1 MSNII
6 TVENTEMQIREYN
19 GERVVTFDDI
29 CKAHKCERKRLTR
42 HFERKRKYFI
52 KDEDY
57 YQLTRKELGDLTSPK
72 EKIVGNPNL
81 KTYLFTESGYLM
93 VIKCLDDDIAWQ
105 VQRQLVNTYFKAKE
119 EAVQLLLSEE
129 PEPKYKTSDTKIRL
143 NPVWYE
149 RNRRT
154 IEHICRSANLP
165 KKTLYHEILVYLGEQ
180 YDLDYA
186 NYLYQNETGNPPK
199 YPMDI
204 VNYFTQLGEE
214 ADGYLKRLET
224 KMRELN
230 YM

>member
-1 MSNII
+1 MSDII

-19 GERVVTFDDI
+19 GQRVVTFKDI
-29 CKAHKCERKRLTR
+29 DTIHQRVKGTARNAFNRNRRHFVKGVDYVTLKPDEQENIDYVRLTYIPQ
-42 HFERKRKYFI
+42 KGI
-52 KDEDY
+52 T
-57 YQLTRKELGDLTSPK
+57 LL
-72 EKIVGNPNL
+72 
-81 KTYLFTESGYLM
+81 TESGYLM
-93 VIKCLDDDIAWQ
+93 VVKAFTDDLSWQ

-119 EAVQLLLSEE
+119 EPVQLLLSEE

-186 NYLYQNETGNPPK
+186 NYLYQKETGNPPK

>member
-1 MSNII
+1 MSDII

-19 GERVVTFDDI
+19 GERVVTFKDI
-29 CKAHKCERKRLTR
+29 DTIHQRVKGTARNAFNRNRRHFIKGIDYITLKPDEQENIDYVRLTYIPQ
-42 HFERKRKYFI
+42 KGI
-52 KDEDY
+52 T
-57 YQLTRKELGDLTSPK
+57 LL
-72 EKIVGNPNL
+72 
-81 KTYLFTESGYLM
+81 TESGYLM
-93 VIKCLDDDIAWQ
+93 VVKAFTDDLSWQ

-119 EAVQLLLSEE
+119 EPVQLLLSEE

-186 NYLYQNETGNPPK
+186 NYLYQKETGNPPK

>member
-1 MSNII
+1 MNDIV
-6 TVENTEMQIREYN
+6 TVGNTEMQIREYN
-19 GERVVTFDDI
+19 GQRVVTLKDI
-29 CKAHKCERKRLTR
+29 DRAHGKKTDVAKKA
-42 HFERKRKYFI
+42 FRKYKKHFI
-52 KDEDY
+52 LGEDY
-57 YQLTRKELGDLTSPK
+57 FELTRKELGERYSPK
-72 EKIVGNPNL
+72 EKIIGNPNL
-81 KTYLFTESGYLM
+81 TTYLLTESGYLM
-93 VIKCLDDDIAWQ
+93 VVKAFTDDLSWQ

-119 EAVQLLLSEE
+119 EPVQLLLSEE

-186 NYLYQNETGNPPK
+186 NYLYQKETGNPPK

>member
-1 MSNII
+1 MSDII

-19 GERVVTFDDI
+19 GKRVVTFKDI
-29 CKAHKCERKRLTR
+29 DTIHQRVKGTARNAFNRNRRHFIKGVDYITLKPDEQENIDYVRLTYIPQ
-42 HFERKRKYFI
+42 KGI
-52 KDEDY
+52 T
-57 YQLTRKELGDLTSPK
+57 LL
-72 EKIVGNPNL
+72 
-81 KTYLFTESGYLM
+81 TESGYLM
-93 VIKCLDDDIAWQ
+93 VVKAFTDDLSWQ

-119 EAVQLLLSEE
+119 EPVQLLLSEE

-165 KKTLYHEILVYLGEQ
+165 KKTLYHEILVYIGEQ

-186 NYLYQNETGNPPK
+186 NYLYQKETGNPPK

>member
-1 MSNII
+1 MSDII

-19 GERVVTFDDI
+19 GERVVTFKDI
-29 CKAHKCERKRLTR
+29 DTIHQRVKGTARNAFNRNRR
-42 HFERKRKYFI
+42 HFVKGVDYVTLKP
-52 KDEDY
+52 DEQENIDY
-57 YQLTRKELGDLTSPK
+57 VRLAYIPK
-72 EKIVGNPNL
+72 KGITL
-81 KTYLFTESGYLM
+81 LTESGYLM
-93 VIKCLDDDIAWQ
+93 VVKAFTDDLSWQ

-119 EAVQLLLSEE
+119 EPVQLLLSEE

-186 NYLYQNETGNPPK
+186 NYLYQKETGNPPK

>member
-1 MSNII
+1 MNDII

-19 GERVVTFDDI
+19 GQRVVTFKDI
-29 CKAHKCERKRLTR
+29 DTIHQRVKGTARNAFNRNRR
-42 HFERKRKYFI
+42 HFVKGVDYVTLKP
-52 KDEDY
+52 DEQENIDY
-57 YQLTRKELGDLTSPK
+57 VRLAYIPK
-72 EKIVGNPNL
+72 KGITL
-81 KTYLFTESGYLM
+81 LTESGYLM
-93 VIKCLDDDIAWQ
+93 VVKAFTDDLSWQ

-119 EAVQLLLSEE
+119 EPVQLLLSEE

-186 NYLYQNETGNPPK
+186 NYLYQKETGNPPK

>member
-1 MSNII
+1 MSDII

-19 GERVVTFDDI
+19 GQRVVTFKDI
-29 CKAHKCERKRLTR
+29 DTIHQRVKGTARNAFNRNRR
-42 HFERKRKYFI
+42 HFVKGVDYVTLKP
-52 KDEDY
+52 DEQENIDY
-57 YQLTRKELGDLTSPK
+57 VRLAYIPK
-72 EKIVGNPNL
+72 KGITL
-81 KTYLFTESGYLM
+81 LTESGYLM
-93 VIKCLDDDIAWQ
+93 VVKAFTDDLSWQ

-119 EAVQLLLSEE
+119 ESVQLLLSEE

-224 KMRELN
+224 KMHELN

>member
-1 MSNII
+1 MSDII

-19 GERVVTFDDI
+19 GQRVVTFKDI
-29 CKAHKCERKRLTR
+29 DTIHQRVKGTARNAFNRNRR
-42 HFERKRKYFI
+42 HFVKGVDYVTLKP
-52 KDEDY
+52 DEQENIDY
-57 YQLTRKELGDLTSPK
+57 VRLAYIPK
-72 EKIVGNPNL
+72 KGITL
-81 KTYLFTESGYLM
+81 LTESGYLM
-93 VIKCLDDDIAWQ
+93 VVKAFTDDLSWQ
-105 VQRQLVNTYFKAKE
+105 VQRQLVNMYFKAKE
-119 EAVQLLLSEE
+119 EPVQLLLSEE

-186 NYLYQNETGNPPK
+186 NYLYQKETGNPPK

>member
-1 MSNII
+1 MNDII

-19 GERVVTFDDI
+19 GQRVVTFKDI
-29 CKAHKCERKRLTR
+29 DTIHQRVKGTARNAFNRNRR
-42 HFERKRKYFI
+42 HFVKGVDYVTLKP
-52 KDEDY
+52 DEQENIDY
-57 YQLTRKELGDLTSPK
+57 VRLAYIPK
-72 EKIVGNPNL
+72 KGITL
-81 KTYLFTESGYLM
+81 LTESGYLM
-93 VIKCLDDDIAWQ
+93 VVKAFTDDLSWQ

-186 NYLYQNETGNPPK
+186 NYLYQKETGNPPK

-224 KMRELN
+224 KMHELN

>member
-1 MSNII
+1 MSDII

-19 GERVVTFDDI
+19 GERVVTFKDI
-29 CKAHKCERKRLTR
+29 DTIHQRVKGTARNAFNRNRRHFVKGVDYVTLKPDEQENIDYVRLTYIPQ
-42 HFERKRKYFI
+42 KGI
-52 KDEDY
+52 T
-57 YQLTRKELGDLTSPK
+57 LL
-72 EKIVGNPNL
+72 
-81 KTYLFTESGYLM
+81 TESGYLM
-93 VIKCLDDDIAWQ
+93 VVKAFTDDLSWQ

-119 EAVQLLLSEE
+119 EPVQLLLSEE

-186 NYLYQNETGNPPK
+186 NYLYQKETGNPPK

>member
-1 MSNII
+1 MNDII

-19 GERVVTFDDI
+19 GQRVVTFKDI
-29 CKAHKCERKRLTR
+29 DTIHQRVKGTARNAFNRNRR
-42 HFERKRKYFI
+42 HFVKGVDYVTLKP
-52 KDEDY
+52 DEQENIDY
-57 YQLTRKELGDLTSPK
+57 VRLAYIPK
-72 EKIVGNPNL
+72 KGITL
-81 KTYLFTESGYLM
+81 LTESGYLM
-93 VIKCLDDDIAWQ
+93 VVKAFTDDLSWQ

-119 EAVQLLLSEE
+119 EPVQLLLSEE

>member
-1 MSNII
+1 MSDII

-19 GERVVTFDDI
+19 GERVVTFKDI
-29 CKAHKCERKRLTR
+29 DTIHQRVKGTARNAFNRNRRHFIKGVDYITLKPDEQENIDYVRLTYIPQ
-42 HFERKRKYFI
+42 KGI
-52 KDEDY
+52 T
-57 YQLTRKELGDLTSPK
+57 LL
-72 EKIVGNPNL
+72 
-81 KTYLFTESGYLM
+81 TESGYLM
-93 VIKCLDDDIAWQ
+93 VVKAFTDDLSWQ
-105 VQRQLVNTYFKAKE
+105 VQRQLANTYFKAKE
-119 EAVQLLLSEE
+119 EPVQLLLSEE

-186 NYLYQNETGNPPK
+186 NYLYQKETGNPPK

>member
-1 MSNII
+1 
-6 TVENTEMQIREYN
+6 MQIREYN
-19 GERVVTFDDI
+19 GERVVTFKDI
-29 CKAHKCERKRLTR
+29 DTIHQRVKGTARNAFNRNRRHFIKGVDYITLKPDEQENIDYVRLTYIPQ
-42 HFERKRKYFI
+42 KGI
-52 KDEDY
+52 T
-57 YQLTRKELGDLTSPK
+57 LL
-72 EKIVGNPNL
+72 
-81 KTYLFTESGYLM
+81 TESGYLM
-93 VIKCLDDDIAWQ
+93 VVKAFTDDLSWQ

-119 EAVQLLLSEE
+119 EPVQLLLSEE

-165 KKTLYHEILVYLGEQ
+165 KKTLYHEILMYLGEQ
-180 YDLDYA
+180 YDLEYA
-186 NYLYQNETGNPPK
+186 NYLYQKETGNSPK

>member
-1 MSNII
+1 MNGII

-19 GERVVTFDDI
+19 GQRVVTFKDI
-29 CKAHKCERKRLTR
+29 DTIHQRVKGTARNAFNRNRR
-42 HFERKRKYFI
+42 HFI
-52 KDEDY
+52 KGVDYITLKPDEQENIDY
-57 YQLTRKELGDLTSPK
+57 VRLAYIPK
-72 EKIVGNPNL
+72 KGITL
-81 KTYLFTESGYLM
+81 LTESGYLM
-93 VIKCLDDDIAWQ
+93 VVKAFTDDLSWQ

-119 EAVQLLLSEE
+119 EPVQLLLSEE

-186 NYLYQNETGNPPK
+186 NYLYQKETGNPPK

>member
-1 MSNII
+1 MSDII

-19 GERVVTFDDI
+19 GKRVVTFKDI
-29 CKAHKCERKRLTR
+29 DTIHQRVKGTARNAFNRNRRHFIKGVDYITLKPDEQENIDYVRLTYIPQ
-42 HFERKRKYFI
+42 KGI
-52 KDEDY
+52 T
-57 YQLTRKELGDLTSPK
+57 LL
-72 EKIVGNPNL
+72 
-81 KTYLFTESGYLM
+81 TESGYLM
-93 VIKCLDDDIAWQ
+93 VVKAFTDDLSWQ

-119 EAVQLLLSEE
+119 EPVQLLLSEE

-186 NYLYQNETGNPPK
+186 NYLYQKETGNPPK

>member
-1 MSNII
+1 MSDII

-19 GERVVTFDDI
+19 GQRVVTFKDI
-29 CKAHKCERKRLTR
+29 DTIHQRVKGTARNAFNRNRR
-42 HFERKRKYFI
+42 HFVKGVDYVTLKP
-52 KDEDY
+52 DEQENIDY
-57 YQLTRKELGDLTSPK
+57 VRLAYIPK
-72 EKIVGNPNL
+72 KGITL
-81 KTYLFTESGYLM
+81 LTESGYLM
-93 VIKCLDDDIAWQ
+93 VVKAFTDDLSWQ

-119 EAVQLLLSEE
+119 EPVQLLLSEE

-186 NYLYQNETGNPPK
+186 NYLYQKETGNPPK

>member
-1 MSNII
+1 MSDII

-19 GERVVTFDDI
+19 GERVVTFKDI
-29 CKAHKCERKRLTR
+29 DTIHQRVKGTARNAFNRNRRHFIKGVDYITLKPDEQENIDYVRLTYIPQ
-42 HFERKRKYFI
+42 KGI
-52 KDEDY
+52 T
-57 YQLTRKELGDLTSPK
+57 LL
-72 EKIVGNPNL
+72 
-81 KTYLFTESGYLM
+81 TESGYLM
-93 VIKCLDDDIAWQ
+93 VVKAFTDDLSWQ

-119 EAVQLLLSEE
+119 EPVQLLLSEE

-154 IEHICRSANLP
+154 IEHICKSANLP
-165 KKTLYHEILVYLGEQ
+165 KKTLYHEILMYLGEQ
-180 YDLDYA
+180 YDLEYA
-186 NYLYQNETGNPPK
+186 NYLYQKETGNPPK

-214 ADGYLKRLET
+214 GDGYLKRLET

>member
-1 MSNII
+1 MSDII
-6 TVENTEMQIREYN
+6 TVENTKMQIREYN

-29 CKAHKCERKRLTR
+29 CKAHKCEKKRLTR

-52 KDEDY
+52 KDADY

-119 EAVQLLLSEE
+119 EPVQLLLSEE
-129 PEPKYKTSDTKIRL
+129 PEPKYKTSDTKIRQ

-154 IEHICRSANLP
+154 IEHICKSANLP

-180 YDLDYA
+180 YDLEYA
-186 NYLYQNETGNPPK
+186 NYLYQKETGNPPK

-214 ADGYLKRLET
+214 ADGYLKRLE
-224 KMRELN
+224 KRMRELN

>member
-1 MSNII
+1 MSDII

-19 GERVVTFDDI
+19 GQRVVTFKDI
-29 CKAHKCERKRLTR
+29 DTIHQRVKGTARNAFNRNRRHFVKGVDYVTLKPDEQENIDYVRLTYIPQ
-42 HFERKRKYFI
+42 KGI
-52 KDEDY
+52 T
-57 YQLTRKELGDLTSPK
+57 LL
-72 EKIVGNPNL
+72 
-81 KTYLFTESGYLM
+81 TESGYLM
-93 VIKCLDDDIAWQ
+93 VVKAFTDDLSWQ

-119 EAVQLLLSEE
+119 EPVQLLLSEE
-129 PEPKYKTSDTKIRL
+129 PEPKFKTSDTKIRL

-186 NYLYQNETGNPPK
+186 NYLYQKETGNPPK

>member
-1 MSNII
+1 MSDII

-19 GERVVTFDDI
+19 GQRVVTFKDI
-29 CKAHKCERKRLTR
+29 DTIHQRVKGTARNAFNRNRRHFIKGVDYITLKPDEQENIDYVRLTYIPQ
-42 HFERKRKYFI
+42 KGI
-52 KDEDY
+52 T
-57 YQLTRKELGDLTSPK
+57 LL
-72 EKIVGNPNL
+72 
-81 KTYLFTESGYLM
+81 TESGYLM
-93 VIKCLDDDIAWQ
+93 VVKAFTDDLSWQ

-119 EAVQLLLSEE
+119 EPVQLLLSEE

-186 NYLYQNETGNPPK
+186 NYLYQKETGNPPK

>member
-1 MSNII
+1 MSDII

-19 GERVVTFDDI
+19 GQRVVTFKDI
-29 CKAHKCERKRLTR
+29 DTIHQRVKGTARNAFNRNRR
-42 HFERKRKYFI
+42 HFVKGVDYVTLKP
-52 KDEDY
+52 DEQENIDY
-57 YQLTRKELGDLTSPK
+57 VRLAYIPK
-72 EKIVGNPNL
+72 KGITL
-81 KTYLFTESGYLM
+81 LTESGYLM
-93 VIKCLDDDIAWQ
+93 VVKAFTDDLSWQ

-186 NYLYQNETGNPPK
+186 NYLYQKETGNPPK

>member
-1 MSNII
+1 MSDII

-19 GERVVTFDDI
+19 GQRVVTFKDI
-29 CKAHKCERKRLTR
+29 DTIHQRVKGTARNAFNRNRRHFIKGVDYITLKPDEQENIDYVRLTYIPQ
-42 HFERKRKYFI
+42 KGI
-52 KDEDY
+52 T
-57 YQLTRKELGDLTSPK
+57 LL
-72 EKIVGNPNL
+72 
-81 KTYLFTESGYLM
+81 TESGYLM
-93 VIKCLDDDIAWQ
+93 VVKAFTDDLSWQ

-119 EAVQLLLSEE
+119 EPVQLLLSEE

-186 NYLYQNETGNPPK
+186 NYLYQKETGNPPK

-214 ADGYLKRLET
+214 ADVYLKRLET

>member
-1 MSNII
+1 MSDII

-19 GERVVTFDDI
+19 GQRVVTFKDI
-29 CKAHKCERKRLTR
+29 DTIHQRVKGTARNAFNRNRR
-42 HFERKRKYFI
+42 HFI
-52 KDEDY
+52 KGVDYITLKPDEQENIDY
-57 YQLTRKELGDLTSPK
+57 VRLAYIPK
-72 EKIVGNPNL
+72 KGITL
-81 KTYLFTESGYLM
+81 LTESGYLM
-93 VIKCLDDDIAWQ
+93 VVKAFTDDLSWQ

-119 EAVQLLLSEE
+119 EPVQLLLSEE

-186 NYLYQNETGNPPK
+186 NYLYQKETGNPPK

>member
-1 MSNII
+1 MSDII

-19 GERVVTFDDI
+19 GQRVVTFKDI
-29 CKAHKCERKRLTR
+29 DTIHQRIKGTARNAFNRNRR
-42 HFERKRKYFI
+42 HFVKGVDYVTLKP
-52 KDEDY
+52 DEQENIDY
-57 YQLTRKELGDLTSPK
+57 VRLAYIPQKGITLL
-72 EKIVGNPNL
+72 
-81 KTYLFTESGYLM
+81 TESGYLM
-93 VIKCLDDDIAWQ
+93 VVKAFTDDLSWQ

-119 EAVQLLLSEE
+119 EPVQLLLSEE

-154 IEHICRSANLP
+154 IEHICKSANLP

-186 NYLYQNETGNPPK
+186 NYLYQKETGNPPK

-214 ADGYLKRLET
+214 ADGYLKRLE
-224 KMRELN
+224 KRMRELN

>member
-1 MSNII
+1 MSDII

-19 GERVVTFDDI
+19 GQRVVTFKDI
-29 CKAHKCERKRLTR
+29 DTIHQRVKGTARNAFNRNRRHFIKGVDYITLKPDEQENIDYVRLTYIPQ
-42 HFERKRKYFI
+42 KGI
-52 KDEDY
+52 T
-57 YQLTRKELGDLTSPK
+57 LL
-72 EKIVGNPNL
+72 
-81 KTYLFTESGYLM
+81 TESGYLM
-93 VIKCLDDDIAWQ
+93 VVKAFTDDLSWQ

-119 EAVQLLLSEE
+119 EPVQLLLSEE

-165 KKTLYHEILVYLGEQ
+165 KKTLYHEILMYLGEQ
-180 YDLDYA
+180 YDLEYA
-186 NYLYQNETGNPPK
+186 NYLYQKETGNPPK

>member
-1 MSNII
+1 MSDII

-19 GERVVTFDDI
+19 GERVVTFKDI
-29 CKAHKCERKRLTR
+29 DTIHQRVKGTARNAFNRNRRHFIKGVDYITLKPDEQENIDYVRLTYIPQ
-42 HFERKRKYFI
+42 KGI
-52 KDEDY
+52 T
-57 YQLTRKELGDLTSPK
+57 LL
-72 EKIVGNPNL
+72 
-81 KTYLFTESGYLM
+81 TESGYLM
-93 VIKCLDDDIAWQ
+93 VVKAFTDDLSWQ

-119 EAVQLLLSEE
+119 EPVQLLLSEE

-186 NYLYQNETGNPPK
+186 NYLYQKETGNPPK

>member
-1 MSNII
+1 MSDII

-19 GERVVTFDDI
+19 GERVVTFKDI
-29 CKAHKCERKRLTR
+29 DTIHQRVKGTARNAFNRNRRHFVKGVDYVTLKPDEQENIDYVRLTYIPQ
-42 HFERKRKYFI
+42 KGI
-52 KDEDY
+52 T
-57 YQLTRKELGDLTSPK
+57 LL
-72 EKIVGNPNL
+72 
-81 KTYLFTESGYLM
+81 TESGYLM
-93 VIKCLDDDIAWQ
+93 VVKAFTDDLSWQ

-119 EAVQLLLSEE
+119 EPVQLLLSEE

-165 KKTLYHEILVYLGEQ
+165 KKTLYHEILVYIGEQ

-186 NYLYQNETGNPPK
+186 NYLYQKETGNPPK

>member
-19 GERVVTFDDI
+19 GQRVVTFKDI
-29 CKAHKCERKRLTR
+29 DTIHQRVKGTARNAFNRNRR
-42 HFERKRKYFI
+42 HFVKGVDYVTLKP
-52 KDEDY
+52 DEQENIDY
-57 YQLTRKELGDLTSPK
+57 VRLAYIPK
-72 EKIVGNPNL
+72 KGITL
-81 KTYLFTESGYLM
+81 LTESGYLM
-93 VIKCLDDDIAWQ
+93 VVKAFTDDLSWQ

-119 EAVQLLLSEE
+119 EPVQLLLSEE

>member
-1 MSNII
+1 MNDII

-19 GERVVTFDDI
+19 GQRVVTFKDI
-29 CKAHKCERKRLTR
+29 DTIHQRVKGTARNAFNRNRR
-42 HFERKRKYFI
+42 HFVKGVDYVTLKP
-52 KDEDY
+52 DEQENIDY
-57 YQLTRKELGDLTSPK
+57 VRLAYIPK
-72 EKIVGNPNL
+72 KGITL
-81 KTYLFTESGYLM
+81 LTESGYLM
-93 VIKCLDDDIAWQ
+93 VVKAFTDDLSWQ

-119 EAVQLLLSEE
+119 ESVQLLLSEE

>member
-1 MSNII
+1 MSDII

-19 GERVVTFDDI
+19 GERVVTFKDI
-29 CKAHKCERKRLTR
+29 DTIHQRVKGTARNAFNRNRRHFVKGVDYVTLKPDEQENIDYVRLTYIPQ
-42 HFERKRKYFI
+42 KGI
-52 KDEDY
+52 T
-57 YQLTRKELGDLTSPK
+57 LL
-72 EKIVGNPNL
+72 
-81 KTYLFTESGYLM
+81 TESGYLM
-93 VIKCLDDDIAWQ
+93 VVKAFTDDLSWQ

-119 EAVQLLLSEE
+119 EPVQLLLSEE

-186 NYLYQNETGNPPK
+186 NYLYQKETGNPPK

-214 ADGYLKRLET
+214 ADGYLKRLE
-224 KMRELN
+224 KRMRELN

>member
-1 MSNII
+1 MSDII

-19 GERVVTFDDI
+19 GERVVTFKDI
-29 CKAHKCERKRLTR
+29 DTIHQRVKGTARNAFNRNRRHFIKGVDYITLKPDEQENIDYVRLTYIPQ
-42 HFERKRKYFI
+42 KGI
-52 KDEDY
+52 T
-57 YQLTRKELGDLTSPK
+57 LL
-72 EKIVGNPNL
+72 
-81 KTYLFTESGYLM
+81 TESGYLM
-93 VIKCLDDDIAWQ
+93 VVKAFTDDLSWQ

-119 EAVQLLLSEE
+119 EPVQLLLSEE

-186 NYLYQNETGNPPK
+186 NYLYQKETGNPPK

-214 ADGYLKRLET
+214 ADGYLKRLE
-224 KMRELN
+224 KRMRELN

>member
-1 MSNII
+1 MSDII

-19 GERVVTFDDI
+19 GQRVVTFKDI
-29 CKAHKCERKRLTR
+29 DTIHQRVKGTARNAFNRNRRHFIKGVDYITLKPDEQENIDYVRLTYIPQ
-42 HFERKRKYFI
+42 KGI
-52 KDEDY
+52 T
-57 YQLTRKELGDLTSPK
+57 LL
-72 EKIVGNPNL
+72 
-81 KTYLFTESGYLM
+81 TESGYLM
-93 VIKCLDDDIAWQ
+93 VVKAFTDDLSWQ

-119 EAVQLLLSEE
+119 ESVQLLLSEE

-186 NYLYQNETGNPPK
+186 NYLYQKETGNPPK

>member
-1 MSNII
+1 MSDII

-19 GERVVTFDDI
+19 GQRVVTFKDI
-29 CKAHKCERKRLTR
+29 DTIHQRVKGTARNAFNRNRRHFIKGVDYITLKPDEQENIDYVRLTYIPQ
-42 HFERKRKYFI
+42 KGI
-52 KDEDY
+52 T
-57 YQLTRKELGDLTSPK
+57 LL
-72 EKIVGNPNL
+72 
-81 KTYLFTESGYLM
+81 TESGYLM
-93 VIKCLDDDIAWQ
+93 VVKAFTDDLSWQ

-119 EAVQLLLSEE
+119 EPVQLLLSEE

-186 NYLYQNETGNPPK
+186 NYLYQKETGNPPK

-214 ADGYLKRLET
+214 ADGYLKRLEK

>member
-1 MSNII
+1 MSDII

-19 GERVVTFDDI
+19 GERVVTFKDI
-29 CKAHKCERKRLTR
+29 DTIHQRVKGTARNAFNRNRR
-42 HFERKRKYFI
+42 HFVKGVDYVTLKP
-52 KDEDY
+52 DEQENIDY
-57 YQLTRKELGDLTSPK
+57 VRLAYIPK
-72 EKIVGNPNL
+72 KGITL
-81 KTYLFTESGYLM
+81 LTESGYLM
-93 VIKCLDDDIAWQ
+93 VVKAFTDDLSWQ

-119 EAVQLLLSEE
+119 EPVQLLLSEE

-186 NYLYQNETGNPPK
+186 NYLYQKETGNPPK

-214 ADGYLKRLET
+214 ADGYLKRLE
-224 KMRELN
+224 KRMRELN

>member
-1 MSNII
+1 MSDII

-19 GERVVTFDDI
+19 GERVVTFKDI
-29 CKAHKCERKRLTR
+29 DTIHQRVKGTARNAFNRNRR
-42 HFERKRKYFI
+42 HFI
-52 KDEDY
+52 KGVDYITLKPDEQENIDY
-57 YQLTRKELGDLTSPK
+57 VRLAYIPK
-72 EKIVGNPNL
+72 KGITL
-81 KTYLFTESGYLM
+81 LTESGYLM
-93 VIKCLDDDIAWQ
+93 VVKAFTDDLSWQ

-119 EAVQLLLSEE
+119 EPVQLLLSEE

-186 NYLYQNETGNPPK
+186 NYLYQKETGNPPK

>member
-1 MSNII
+1 MSDII

-19 GERVVTFDDI
+19 GQRVVTFKDI
-29 CKAHKCERKRLTR
+29 DTIHQRVKGTARNAFNRNRRHFIKGVDYITLKPDEQENIDYVRLTYIPQ
-42 HFERKRKYFI
+42 KGI
-52 KDEDY
+52 T
-57 YQLTRKELGDLTSPK
+57 LL
-72 EKIVGNPNL
+72 
-81 KTYLFTESGYLM
+81 TESGYLM
-93 VIKCLDDDIAWQ
+93 VVKAFTDDLSWQ

-119 EAVQLLLSEE
+119 EPVQLLLSEE

-165 KKTLYHEILVYLGEQ
+165 KKTLYHEILVYIGEQ

-186 NYLYQNETGNPPK
+186 NYLYQKETGNPPK